1 MDTNRILDLVAKM
14 QQGDQE
20 SFALLYEEFSDRIY
34 KYIRIK
40 LPSDQEAE
48 DVLQEVFIKTWQG
61 SKKLQLDGLN
71 LSAWLYKIAGN
82 TINDHYRKSYRRPQT
97 ISLDPDIDI
106 PANDDTSLNTER
118 NSNAKEI
125 QKVLKELPTNY
136 RQVIELRFFQDF
148 TIEETAKIMG
158 KTSVG
163 VRVLQHRATK
173 KLEKIYKLYERQ
185 AKTIL

>member
-20 SFALLYEEFSDRIY
+20 SFTLLYEEFSDRIY

-48 DVLQEVFIKTWQG
+48 DVLQEVFVKTWQG

-82 TINDHYRKSYRRPQT
+82 TINDHSVRQILPRFSRHSEICHAQKSC
-97 ISLDPDIDI
+97 
-106 PANDDTSLNTER
+106 R
-118 NSNAKEI
+118 NSADHR
-125 QKVLKELPTNY
+125 LLHTG
-136 RQVIELRFFQDF
+136 LDF
-148 TIEETAKIMG
+148 
-158 KTSVG
+158 
-163 VRVLQHRATK
+163 RVWISGRSAGRRT
-173 KLEKIYKLYERQ
+173 R
-185 AKTIL
+185 